1 MDDLVSAATPEKD
14 HHPQRTKRN
23 QRDMQITNTGD
34 ALGMYRDWEGYR
46 SVITRLY
53 SEENRPLKEVVH
65 WMAQEY
71 DFHAT

>member
-1 MDDLVSAATPEKD
+1 M
-14 HHPQRTKRN
+14 RN
-23 QRDMQITNTGD
+23 QQNNMQITHTAD
-34 ALGMYRDWEGYR
+34 ELGMYRDWEGYR
-46 SVITRLY
+46 TVITRLY

>member
-1 MDDLVSAATPEKD
+1 
-14 HHPQRTKRN
+14 
-23 QRDMQITNTGD
+23 MQITNTGD
-34 ALGMYRDWEGYR
+34 ELGMYRDWEGYR